1 MSESVSETL
10 APVEPLAVLPSTT
23 PSEKAAVTA
32 TNTTAA
38 PPSDAAPTPR
48 PRRADGASS
57 SFSSSSPPSALARA
71 DAFIAH
77 LQRCMQTR
85 AGADTVLMFACYA
98 TRLAGNLLDIGGR
111 AALRSSARQ
120 LVAALF
126 SLPPSTSVVLKPAIM
141 PRSVGF
147 VLDLAARLQ
156 AYSGMVSEMRT
167 MGRLWGLLGLY
178 SAVKGLATAARN
190 QQQQQQQQTD
200 SLSDEAAEETF
211 AALLAWAQTLC
222 LVVFQVCENAAY
234 LGSKKILPI
243 KPLSQGRLAILSVRF
258 WGAYVAMEVVKHL
271 TERARRL
278 SAAAAAAGG
287 VKTTAG
293 EEEEKRWREDW
304 RTAFYRNAA
313 WAPLTMHWGTPGG
326 LLPDVLVALFA
337 LYPATGGMR
346 DLWRRTA

>member
-1 MSESVSETL
+1 MSESASETL

-23 PSEKAAVTA
+23 PSEKAAVS
-32 TNTTAA
+32 AA
-38 PPSDAAPTPR
+38 NPSDAASTPR
-48 PRRADGASS
+48 PRRTDGASS
-57 SFSSSSPPSALARA
+57 PSALART

-126 SLPPSTSVVLKPAIM
+126 SLPPSTSVVLKPATM
-141 PRSVGF
+141 PRSIAF

-178 SAVKGLATAARN
+178 SAVKGLIAARK
-190 QQQQQQQQTD
+190 QQKQKQTD
-200 SLSDEAAEETF
+200 SLSDESAEKTF
-211 AALLAWAQTLC
+211 AALVAWAQTLC

-243 KPLSQGRLAILSVRF
+243 KPLNQGRLAILSVRF

-278 SAAAAAAGG
+278 SATASGG
-287 VKTTAG
+287 VKTTTAAAAAAA
-293 EEEEKRWREDW
+293 EEKRWQEDW

>member
-1 MSESVSETL
+1 MSESASETL
-10 APVEPLAVLPSTT
+10 APVEPLAVLPSSL
-23 PSEKAAVTA
+23 PSEKAAVT
-32 TNTTAA
+32 TA
-38 PPSDAAPTPR
+38 PPSDAAASTPR
-48 PRRADGASS
+48 PRRADGASY
-57 SFSSSSPPSALARA
+57 SSSSSSSSPSALARA

-126 SLPPSTSVVLKPAIM
+126 SLPPSTSVVLKPATM
-141 PRSVGF
+141 PRSVAF

-178 SAVKGLATAARN
+178 SAVKGLMAARSK
-190 QQQQQQQQTD
+190 QQQQQQQQKQTD
-200 SLSDEAAEETF
+200 SLSDESAEKTF
-211 AALLAWAQTLC
+211 AALVAWAQTLC

-243 KPLSQGRLAILSVRF
+243 KPLSQGRLAIVSVRF

-278 SAAAAAAGG
+278 AASGG
-287 VKTTAG
+287 AKTTA
-293 EEEEKRWREDW
+293 EEEKRWQEDW

>member
-1 MSESVSETL
+1 MSESASETL

-23 PSEKAAVTA
+23 PSEKAAVI
-32 TNTTAA
+32 AA
-38 PPSDAAPTPR
+38 NPSDAASTPR
-48 PRRADGASS
+48 PRRTDGASS
-57 SFSSSSPPSALARA
+57 PSALART

-126 SLPPSTSVVLKPAIM
+126 SLPPSTSVVLKPATM
-141 PRSVGF
+141 PRSIAF

-178 SAVKGLATAARN
+178 SAVKGLIAARK
-190 QQQQQQQQTD
+190 QQKQKQTD
-200 SLSDEAAEETF
+200 SLSDESAEKTF
-211 AALLAWAQTLC
+211 AALVAWAQTLC

-243 KPLSQGRLAILSVRF
+243 KPLNQGRLAILSVRF

-278 SAAAAAAGG
+278 SATASGG
-287 VKTTAG
+287 VKTTAAAAAAA
-293 EEEEKRWREDW
+293 EEEKRWQEDW

>member
-1 MSESVSETL
+1 MSESASETL
-10 APVEPLAVLPSTT
+10 APVEPLAVLPSSL
-23 PSEKAAVTA
+23 PSEKATVT
-32 TNTTAA
+32 TG
-38 PPSDAAPTPR
+38 PPSDAASTPR
-48 PRRADGASS
+48 PRRADSA
-57 SFSSSSPPSALARA
+57 SPPSAPARA

-98 TRLAGNLLDIGGR
+98 TRLAGNVLDIGGR

-126 SLPPSTSVVLKPAIM
+126 SLPPSTSVVLKPATM
-141 PRSVGF
+141 PRSIAL

-178 SAVKGLATAARN
+178 SAVKGLVAARSK
-190 QQQQQQQQTD
+190 QQQKQQTD
-200 SLSDEAAEETF
+200 SLSDESAEKTF
-211 AALLAWAQTLC
+211 AALVAWAQTLC
-222 LVVFQVCENAAY
+222 LVVFQACENAAY
-234 LGSKKILPI
+234 LGSKKVLPI
-243 KPLSQGRLAILSVRF
+243 KPQSQGRLAILSVRF

-278 SAAAAAAGG
+278 SASGG
-287 VKTTAG
+287 VKTTTAAAAAA
-293 EEEEKRWREDW
+293 EEEEKRWQEDW

>member
-1 MSESVSETL
+1 MSESASETL

-32 TNTTAA
+32 AN
-38 PPSDAAPTPR
+38 PSDAASTPR
-48 PRRADGASS
+48 PRRTDGVSS
-57 SFSSSSPPSALARA
+57 PSALART

-126 SLPPSTSVVLKPAIM
+126 SLPPSTSVVLKPATM
-141 PRSVGF
+141 PRSIAF

-178 SAVKGLATAARN
+178 SAVKGLIAARK
-190 QQQQQQQQTD
+190 QQKQEQTD
-200 SLSDEAAEETF
+200 SLSDESAEKTF
-211 AALLAWAQTLC
+211 AALVAWAQTLC

-243 KPLSQGRLAILSVRF
+243 KPLNQGRLAILSVRF

-278 SAAAAAAGG
+278 SATASGG
-287 VKTTAG
+287 VKTTAAAA
-293 EEEEKRWREDW
+293 EEEKRWQEDW

>member
-1 MSESVSETL
+1 MSESASETL

-23 PSEKAAVTA
+23 PSEKAAVI
-32 TNTTAA
+32 AA
-38 PPSDAAPTPR
+38 NPSDAASTPR
-48 PRRADGASS
+48 PRRTDGASS
-57 SFSSSSPPSALARA
+57 PSALART

-126 SLPPSTSVVLKPAIM
+126 SLPPSTSVVLKPATM
-141 PRSVGF
+141 PRSIAF

-178 SAVKGLATAARN
+178 SAVKGLIAARK
-190 QQQQQQQQTD
+190 QQKQKQTD
-200 SLSDEAAEETF
+200 SLSDESAEKTF
-211 AALLAWAQTLC
+211 AALVAWAQTLC

-243 KPLSQGRLAILSVRF
+243 KPLNQGRLAILSVRF

-278 SAAAAAAGG
+278 SATASGGVKTAAAAA
-287 VKTTAG
+287 AAA
-293 EEEEKRWREDW
+293 EEKRWQEDW

>member
-1 MSESVSETL
+1 MPESASETL

-32 TNTTAA
+32 AN
-38 PPSDAAPTPR
+38 PSDAASTPR
-48 PRRADGASS
+48 PRRTDGASS
-57 SFSSSSPPSALARA
+57 SSPSALART

-126 SLPPSTSVVLKPAIM
+126 SLPPSTSVVLKPATM
-141 PRSVGF
+141 PRSIAF

-178 SAVKGLATAARN
+178 SAVKALIAARK
-190 QQQQQQQQTD
+190 QQKQKQTD
-200 SLSDEAAEETF
+200 SLSDESAEKTF
-211 AALLAWAQTLC
+211 AALVAWAQTLC

-243 KPLSQGRLAILSVRF
+243 KPLNQGRLAILSVRF

-278 SAAAAAAGG
+278 SATASGG
-287 VKTTAG
+287 VKTAA
-293 EEEEKRWREDW
+293 EEKRWQEDW

>member
-1 MSESVSETL
+1 MSESASETL
-10 APVEPLAVLPSTT
+10 APVEPLAVLPSSL
-23 PSEKAAVTA
+23 PSEKATVT
-32 TNTTAA
+32 TG
-38 PPSDAAPTPR
+38 PPSDAASTPR
-48 PRRADGASS
+48 PRRADSASS
-57 SFSSSSPPSALARA
+57 PSALARA

-98 TRLAGNLLDIGGR
+98 TRLAGNVLDIGGR

-126 SLPPSTSVVLKPAIM
+126 SLPPSTSVVLKPATM
-141 PRSVGF
+141 PRSIAL

-178 SAVKGLATAARN
+178 SAVKGLMAARSK
-190 QQQQQQQQTD
+190 QQKQTD
-200 SLSDEAAEETF
+200 PLSDESAEKTF
-211 AALLAWAQTLC
+211 AALVAWAQTLC

-243 KPLSQGRLAILSVRF
+243 RPQSQGRLAILSVRF

-278 SAAAAAAGG
+278 SASGG
-287 VKTTAG
+287 VKTTAAAA
-293 EEEEKRWREDW
+293 EEEKRWQEGW

>member
-1 MSESVSETL
+1 MPESASETL

-32 TNTTAA
+32 AN
-38 PPSDAAPTPR
+38 PSDAASTPR
-48 PRRADGASS
+48 PRRTDGASS
-57 SFSSSSPPSALARA
+57 SSPSALART

-126 SLPPSTSVVLKPAIM
+126 SLPPARALGDHALI
-141 PRSVGF
+141 
-147 VLDLAARLQ
+147 AAR
-156 AYSGMVSEMRT
+156 
-167 MGRLWGLLGLY
+167 
-178 SAVKGLATAARN
+178 K
-190 QQQQQQQQTD
+190 QQKQKQTD
-200 SLSDEAAEETF
+200 SLSDESAEKTF
-211 AALLAWAQTLC
+211 AALVAWAQTLC

-243 KPLSQGRLAILSVRF
+243 KPLNQGRLAILSVRF

-278 SAAAAAAGG
+278 SATASGG
-287 VKTTAG
+287 VKTAA
-293 EEEEKRWREDW
+293 EEKRWQEDW

>member
-1 MSESVSETL
+1 MSESASETL
-10 APVEPLAVLPSTT
+10 APVEPLAVLPSSS
-23 PSEKAAVTA
+23 PSEKAAVT
-32 TNTTAA
+32 TT
-38 PPSDAAPTPR
+38 PPSDAASTPR
-48 PRRADGASS
+48 PRRPDGASS
-57 SFSSSSPPSALARA
+57 SSSSPSALTRA

-98 TRLAGNLLDIGGR
+98 TRLAGNVLDIGGR

-120 LVAALF
+120 LVTALF
-126 SLPPSTSVVLKPAIM
+126 SLPPSTSVVLKPATM
-141 PRSVGF
+141 PRSIAF

-178 SAVKGLATAARN
+178 SAVKGLIAARSK
-190 QQQQQQQQTD
+190 QQKQTD
-200 SLSDEAAEETF
+200 SLSDESAEKTF
-211 AALLAWAQTLC
+211 AALVAWAQTLC

-271 TERARRL
+271 TERARRS
-278 SAAAAAAGG
+278 SASGG
-287 VKTTAG
+287 VKTAA
-293 EEEEKRWREDW
+293 EEKRWQEDW